1 MPDARFRTS
10 ICHLT
15 SDICTMMTCSESQKV
30 FSSYLDGALSH
41 EAGAALAEHI
51 GACPVCRHQLE
62 ETRGLVRG
70 LSLMARPAP
79 PTDLAASIRDAL
91 VIERAARNA
100 TPRLTPAERVT
111 HWLGVRLM
119 PYSVG
124 AVYSA
129 VLFIAVFGALRQQLI
144 VLRNL
149 SEAQA
154 LESGQSPRWADGRGG
169 YDVTR
174 PLAPDLAAAA
184 RRADYGPESPTLN
197 PRGALAALTLTP
209 PGDGNPDD
217 DDMIVVADVY
227 SNGSASLAEVVEAPR
242 NRRMVEDLQT
252 ALRKNP
258 AFLPAS
264 LDRRPQTMRVVFV
277 LQKMNV
283 ADNSY

>member
-1 MPDARFRTS
+1 
-10 ICHLT
+10 
-15 SDICTMMTCSESQKV
+15 MMTCPESQKA
-30 FSSYLDGALSH
+30 FTPYLDGALSH
-41 EAGAALAEHI
+41 EASTALVEHV
-51 GACPVCRHQLE
+51 GVCPVCRHQLE
-62 ETRGLVRG
+62 ETRSLVRG
-70 LSLMARPAP
+70 LSLMARPAAP
-79 PTDLAASIRDAL
+79 PNLAASIRDAL

-100 TPRLTPAERVT
+100 TPRISPTERVT
-111 HWLGVRLM
+111 RWLSVRLM

-129 VLFIAVFGALRQQLI
+129 VLFVAVFGGLRQQIFMMRELA
-144 VLRNL
+144 V
-149 SEAQA
+149 AQA
-154 LESGQSPRWADGRGG
+154 LENGQPLPGVDGRGG

-197 PRGALAALTLTP
+197 PRGALAALTLAP
-209 PGDGNPDD
+209 PRDGNPDD

-227 SNGSASLAEVVEAPR
+227 SNGSASLAEVVEPPR
-242 NRRMVEDLQT
+242 NRRMVEDLQD
-252 ALRKNP
+252 ALRKSP
-258 AFLPAS
+258 AFVPAS

>member
-1 MPDARFRTS
+1 
-10 ICHLT
+10 
-15 SDICTMMTCSESQKV
+15 MMTCSESQKA
-30 FSSYLDGALSH
+30 FSPYLDGALSH
-41 EAGAALAEHI
+41 EADAALAEHI

-62 ETRGLVRG
+62 ETRALVRG
-70 LSLMARPAP
+70 LSLMARPVP
-79 PTDLAASIRDAL
+79 PPALAASIRDAL
-91 VIERAARNA
+91 IIERAARNA
-100 TPRLTPAERVT
+100 TPRLTPFERVT

-124 AVYSA
+124 AVYS
-129 VLFIAVFGALRQQLI
+129 VILFVAVFGGLKQQLR

-154 LESGQSPRWADGRGG
+154 LENGQPYSVTWIDSRGG

-174 PLAPDLAAAA
+174 PLSPDLAAAA
-184 RRADYGPESPTLN
+184 RSNWGPESPTLN
-197 PRGALAALTLTP
+197 PRGALAALTLAP
-209 PGDGNPDD
+209 PRDGNPDD

-242 NRRMVEDLQT
+242 NRRMVEDLQI

-258 AFLPAS
+258 AFVPAS

-277 LQKMNV
+277 LQTMNV
-283 ADNSY
+283 AETSY

>member
-1 MPDARFRTS
+1 
-10 ICHLT
+10 
-15 SDICTMMTCSESQKV
+15 MMTCSESQKA
-30 FSSYLDGALSH
+30 FSPYLDGALSH
-41 EAGAALAEHI
+41 EAGAALAEHL

-62 ETRGLVRG
+62 ETRALVRG

-79 PTDLAASIRDAL
+79 PPALAASIRDAL

-100 TPRLTPAERVT
+100 APRLSPAERVGR
-111 HWLGVRLM
+111 WLSARLM

-129 VLFIAVFGALRQQLI
+129 VLFVAVFGGLRSQLLL
-144 VLRNL
+144 LRNL
-149 SEAQA
+149 AAAEA
-154 LESGQSPRWADGRGG
+154 LENGQPLPGSDESD

-174 PLAPDLAAAA
+174 PLSPDLAAAA
-184 RRADYGPESPTLN
+184 RAAWGPESPTLN
-197 PRGALAALTLTP
+197 PRGALAALTVTP
-209 PGDGNPDD
+209 SSDGRPDD

-227 SNGSASLAEVVEAPR
+227 SNGTASLAEVVEPPR
-242 NRRMVEDLQT
+242 NRRMVEDLQN

-258 AFLPAS
+258 AFVPAS

-283 ADNSY
+283 AENSY